1 MPSALIVGLDP
12 ALLTDPHLPVNE
24 RRVRASMDAAVAS
37 LRGDGIT
44 ASLFLLRGPVA
55 AVADELRAVV
65 LEQAPDAV
73 MIGAGVRLEPS
84 LSWLL
89 ELLVNAVIEAAPAAK
104 LCFNEDPEA
113 MATAVR
119 RVIPVG
125 QEVGLTGGV
134 RSAPIAHLARERHA
148 PAVPGSAH

>member
-12 ALLTDPHLPVNE
+12 ALLTDPDLDVNE
-24 RRVRASMDAAVAS
+24 RRVRASMDAAVES
-37 LRGDGIT
+37 LRGDGI
-44 ASLFLLRGPVA
+44 AAELFLLRAPVA
-55 AVADELRAVV
+55 EVADELRAEL
-65 LEQAPDAV
+65 LEKAPDAV

-89 ELLVNAVIEAAPAAK
+89 ELLVNTVVEAAPGAK

-119 RVIPVG
+119 RVLP
-125 QEVGLTGGV
+125 
-134 RSAPIAHLARERHA
+134 SATVA
-148 PAVPGSAH
+148 G